1 MFELHMQVQLRLG
14 CIMYQLHIIVGERLI
29 PIGVLLILVAQV
41 QLVVLV
47 LLQNRV

>member
-14 CIMYQLHIIVGERLI
+14 CIMPQLHIIVGERLI
-29 PIGVLLILVAQV
+29 PIAVLLILVAQV

-47 LLQNRV
+47 LLQDRV

>member
-1 MFELHMQVQLRLG
+1 MFELHMQVQLLSRR
-14 CIMYQLHIIVGERLI
+14 IVPQLHIIVGEGLI

-47 LLQNRV
+47 LLQDRV